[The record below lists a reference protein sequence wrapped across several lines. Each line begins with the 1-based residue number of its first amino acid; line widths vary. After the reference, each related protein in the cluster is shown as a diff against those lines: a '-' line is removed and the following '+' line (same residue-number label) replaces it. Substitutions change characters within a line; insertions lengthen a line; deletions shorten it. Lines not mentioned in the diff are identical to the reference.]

1 MAVSLLD
8 PKRVGFPDP
17 EQARKDGLLALGGD
31 LSVPRLLEAYRR
43 GIFPWT
49 DNPVTWWSPQPRAIF
64 ELATFAPPRRLR
76 QKMRQGRFHMTLD
89 RDFPGVI
96 AGCAEPAPGREETW
110 ISPQFVEAYTAMHHQ
125 GHAHSVE
132 VWEGAQLVGGIYGVA
147 IGGFFAG
154 ESMFHRATD
163 ASKMALCH
171 LIAHLRQVGFILFDT
186 QVATSLTR
194 SLGATE
200 ITRREYLARLNR
212 AVKLPV
218 HFGAAPRE
226 EAAA

>member
-8 PKRVGFPDP
+8 SKRVGFPDP

-31 LSVPRLLEAYRR
+31 LSVPRLLEGYRQ

-64 ELATFAPPRRLR
+64 ELATFEPPRRLR
-76 QKMRQGRFHMTLD
+76 QKLRQGHFQLTLD
-89 RDFPGVI
+89 RDFAAVI

-110 ISPQFVEAYTAMHHQ
+110 ISPQFIRAYTELHRL

-132 VWEGAQLVGGIYGVA
+132 VWEGTRLVGGIYGVA
-147 IGGFFAG
+147 LGGFFAG

-171 LIAHLRQVGFILFDT
+171 LVEHLRQAGFVLFDT

-194 SLGATE
+194 SLGAVE
-200 ITRREYLARLNR
+200 ISRREYLARLHR
-212 AVKLPV
+212 AVNLPV
-218 HFGAAPRE
+218 NFSSLPRQ

>member
-1 MAVSLLD
+1 VAVSLLD

-31 LSVPRLLEAYRR
+31 LSVPRLLEGYRQ

-64 ELATFAPPRRLR
+64 ELATFEPPRRLR
-76 QKMRQGRFHMTLD
+76 QKLRQGRFRTTLD
-89 RDFPGVI
+89 RDFAAVI

-110 ISPQFVEAYTAMHHQ
+110 ISPPFVQAYTEMHRL

-132 VWEGAQLVGGIYGVA
+132 VWEENRLVGGIYGVA

-154 ESMFHRATD
+154 ESMFHRVTD
-163 ASKMALCH
+163 ASKIALCH
-171 LIAHLRQVGFILFDT
+171 LVDHLRQAGFVLFDT
-186 QVATSLTR
+186 QVATPLTR

-200 ITRREYLARLNR
+200 ISRREYLARLNR

-218 HFGAAPRE
+218 RFGAPAE